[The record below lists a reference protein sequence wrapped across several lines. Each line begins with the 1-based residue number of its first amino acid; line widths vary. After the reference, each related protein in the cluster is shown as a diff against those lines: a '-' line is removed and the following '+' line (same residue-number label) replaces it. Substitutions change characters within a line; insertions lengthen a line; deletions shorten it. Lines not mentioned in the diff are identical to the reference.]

1 MHIKPCHADKAHVGG
16 RWDGLLFL
24 NSSQRGFP
32 ILTTTSMKKG
42 KLRKQT
48 AEDTIHLEGTC
59 TISKSLQIS
68 DFYVTL
74 RLEAIAPRVEAIS
87 IGSRF
92 VDLTVWESQD
102 VTGSSTLAFV
112 LFFFCSLFILHKC
125 QISNT

>member
-24 NSSQRGFP
+24 NSSQRRFP

-74 RLEAIAPRVEAIS
+74 RLEAIAPRVEPIATRMEAIS
-87 IGSRF
+87 LRLEAIANRLEDEDPS
-92 VDLTVWESQD
+92 VDSWHA
-102 VTGSSTLAFV
+102 TLGLWSGQA
-112 LFFFCSLFILHKC
+112 
-125 QISNT
+125 TR